1 MNKEYKNLVEK
12 ILKTGNDKFDASRSA
27 NTKSLPYCMLEY
39 KMDKFP
45 LLTTKKISID
55 NIISEL
61 IWFINGDTDIRSLW
75 KHKNYIWDKD
85 YWNFVKKRY
94 PKILEIHNIDT
105 LKDIKDN
112 QEKLFFILGSEF
124 FSLGKIYG
132 YQWRKGKDA
141 LASRIYNM
149 IQNPMDRGHVM
160 IAWNEDDSSDM
171 ALRPCHI
178 GFKIVTNED
187 KEGNI
192 YFDLIW
198 YQRSVD
204 VGLGLPYN
212 IASYALLGKII
223 EKLTNYKF
231 NNLVGFLTDVHIYE
245 PHIPKMEELIERDE
259 ELYPLPTLDIKN
271 IDNFETKEELISLLD
286 KLSVDIIELKNYKS
300 YPFLKM
306 DMLALD

>member
-12 ILKTGNDKFDASRSA
+12 ILKSGNDKYDASRSV
-27 NTKSLPYCMLEY
+27 NTKSLSYYMLEY

-45 LLTTKKISID
+45 LLTTKKMSID
-55 NIISEL
+55 NIASEL

-75 KHKNYIWDKD
+75 DKKNYIWDKD
-85 YWNFVKKRY
+85 YWNFVKKRFPNMLKLY
-94 PKILEIHNIDT
+94 NINNIKEIKEKKDT
-105 LKDIKDN
+105 IHDT
-112 QEKLFFILGSEF
+112 FGSEF

-178 GFKIVTNED
+178 GFKVVTNED
-187 KEGNI
+187 KSGNI

-223 EKLTNYKF
+223 EKITNYKF

-245 PHIPKMEELIERDE
+245 PHIEKMKEFIKRDTE
-259 ELYPLPTLDIKN
+259 KYPLPTLEIKN
-271 IDNFETKEELISLLD
+271 IGNFETKEELISLLN
-286 KLSVDIIELKNYKS
+286 KLSVDIFNLKDYES

-306 DMLALD
+306 DMLALN